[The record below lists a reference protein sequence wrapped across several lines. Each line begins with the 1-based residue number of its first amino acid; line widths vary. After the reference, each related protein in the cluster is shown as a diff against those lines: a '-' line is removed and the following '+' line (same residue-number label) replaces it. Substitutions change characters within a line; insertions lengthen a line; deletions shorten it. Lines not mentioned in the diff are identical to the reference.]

1 VTVNPDEQKT
11 RPIIGEG
18 NEMDGT
24 WTVRHCTEMN
34 LTAQELA
41 ILCACWYVR
50 TTTVADSTNYIPPEL
65 FQFQED
71 LLIPLGRRRER
82 IEIKHPLPILLKPI
96 QLLTK
101 EDFLEDPDQHRTLS
115 LEEEKNYIRECCER
129 TANTGLP
136 ALYRIRETERFQLFS
151 SLVWA
156 FYAAKIESSEIQEE
170 EPEGIPE
177 EIIDAQEVYRANFNL
192 PHLRFVAARQ
202 INNEARKILHAIQRE
217 TAGLLPPQ
225 ESQRWLAKT
234 EQQVNDDIFRARQA
248 VLKGYISKEDAD
260 QLKEVEDAERRVEEN
275 ARKKKLKR
283 EAQYEDI
290 DSGEIPDEK
299 WN

>member
-1 VTVNPDEQKT
+1 
-11 RPIIGEG
+11 
-18 NEMDGT
+18 
-24 WTVRHCTEMN
+24 
-34 LTAQELA
+34 
-41 ILCACWYVR
+41 
-50 TTTVADSTNYIPPEL
+50 
-65 FQFQED
+65 
-71 LLIPLGRRRER
+71 
-82 IEIKHPLPILLKPI
+82 
-96 QLLTK
+96 
-101 EDFLEDPDQHRTLS
+101 
-115 LEEEKNYIRECCER
+115 
-129 TANTGLP
+129 LP

-234 EQQVNDDIFRARQA
+234 EQNNRLMTTSFAPAKRFSKATSAKKTR
-248 VLKGYISKEDAD
+248 ISS
-260 QLKEVEDAERRVEEN
+260 
-275 ARKKKLKR
+275 KR
-283 EAQYEDI
+283 
-290 DSGEIPDEK
+290 
-299 WN
+299 